1 MMLQPSSAQSSVAKS
16 SSFDRAAD
24 DLDAMLKR
32 RLVAD
37 DRRTER
43 SGLEVEVIEQRRAIL
58 ERCLE
63 LEVVTSAAT
72 HTVPTRL

>member
-32 RLVAD
+32 RLVAG
-37 DRRTER
+37 DRCAE
-43 SGLEVEVIEQRRAIL
+43 EM
-58 ERCLE
+58 E
-63 LEVVTSAAT
+63 LYLADMRNWLLDPARHRDHNPDARQIGKSAQ
-72 HTVPTRL
+72 P